1 MRKSTKKL
9 VLIFAC
15 LVLTAILSCVFSAC
29 NFSFNIVTPNI
40 NVGNVPK
47 ATSFVSVDINPSIEF
62 VLDQNGRVISVAGAN
77 EDGQILL
84 WQESGIQGA
93 DIDFAVKKILA
104 LAKKYGYLT
113 QDNMDV
119 DVAIFSTNEE
129 MQDNIFTKIAN
140 AIDESEEIDV
150 TLHRAVDFVNST
162 ILNALTFENEKL
174 AIITPSQYRV
184 IRRVMQLDPSFEIED
199 ALDMSNE
206 QLLKH
211 LQTLHSNSSAK
222 LGDTFKATERE
233 ANYVYES
240 SYALIVDSLYSQH
253 FENKVQEAIGY
264 RQALIYANKTTHG
277 VRYSAFHAM
286 EIALTH
292 YHEMLRHYRTDYSID
307 NVAIIYDT
315 FKEYTDISQE
325 QLLSLLRNENGN
337 IGAVQLDRFIDGLYR
352 ELEEDQ
358 IDDFKN
364 SFASIASNLEK
375 EQDMSISK
383 GIENLLGKAQD
394 ILTTLPD
401 LVASLVD
408 DELKVITLPIIDFM
422 DIDSVEEA
430 IDFVVLQ
437 KQTSLDAMRA
447 NESDLLAISLAQ
459 IELASALEELKTNLE
474 NTITLAK
481 ERAYEYLDAQKGL
494 RLVE

>member
-1 MRKSTKKL
+1 MRNGTKKL
-9 VLIFAC
+9 ILIFVC
-15 LVLTAILSCVFSAC
+15 LLLAAILSCIFSAC

-47 ATSFVSVDINPSIEF
+47 ATSYVSVDINPSVEF

-119 DVAIFSTNEE
+119 DVAIFSASEE
-129 MQDNIFTKIAN
+129 MQDNIFAKIVN
-140 AIDESEEIDV
+140 AIEESEDIDV
-150 TLHRAVDFVNST
+150 TLHRAVDFVNT
-162 ILNALTFENEKL
+162 IILDALKLENERL
-174 AIITPSQYRV
+174 DAITPAQYRV
-184 IRRVMQLDPSFEIED
+184 IRRVMQLDPTFEVED
-199 ALDMSNE
+199 ALDMGNE

-211 LQTLHSNSSAK
+211 LQTLHSNSNAK
-222 LGDTFKATERE
+222 LGETFKSTERE

-240 SYALIVDSLYSQH
+240 SYALIIDGLYSQH
-253 FENKVQEAIGY
+253 FANKVQGAKGY
-264 RQALIYANKTTHG
+264 RQALIYAIKATHG
-277 VRYSAFHAM
+277 TRYTALHAM

-292 YHEMLRHYRTDYSID
+292 YHEMLRHHRTDYSIS
-307 NVAIIYDT
+307 NVALIYDT
-315 FKEYTDISQE
+315 FKDYVDISQE
-325 QLLSLLRNENGN
+325 QLLSLLCNENGN
-337 IGAVQLDRFIDGLYR
+337 IGATQLDKFIDGLYR
-352 ELEEDQ
+352 DLEEEQ
-358 IDDFKN
+358 IDDFKEL
-364 SFASIASNLEK
+364 FAYIAGNLEK
-375 EQDMSISK
+375 EQDLSISK
-383 GIENLLGKAQD
+383 GIEKLLDDAQK
-394 ILTTLPD
+394 ILSTLPD

-408 DELKVITLPIIDFM
+408 DELKVITLPSIDFM

-437 KQTSLDAMRA
+437 KQTSLNAIRPNDG
-447 NESDLLAISLAQ
+447 DLLAISLAQ
-459 IELASALEELKTNLE
+459 IDLANALEELKTTHE

-481 ERAYEYLDAQKGL
+481 ERAYEYLDAQKEL